1 MSSSPWRLASVRAA
15 GQALLELL
23 YPARCAGCGRRRYF
37 FCPECQA
44 RLLRPAPACPRCGG
58 PPGLAGGPCAA
69 CRRASWALNDIFATA
84 PFVAPLRPAIH
95 AFKYRGVRALAEP
108 LAERLRVRWLETGLA
123 ADLIAPVPLH
133 PAREAERGY
142 NQSALLAT
150 ALAARLAPLNAENTL
165 LLRARATPSQTAKA
179 RQEREANVRGAF
191 ACRRNVSGLRLLLVD
206 DVCTTGATL
215 EACALALRLQGAV
228 AVWGLVVARAPL
240 G

>member
-1 MSSSPWRLASVRAA
+1 
-15 GQALLELL
+15 
-23 YPARCAGCGRRRYF
+23 
-37 FCPECQA
+37 
-44 RLLRPAPACPRCGG
+44 
-58 PPGLAGGPCAA
+58 
-69 CRRASWALNDIFATA
+69 LNDIFATA
-84 PFVAPLRPAIH
+84 PFVPPLRPAIH
-95 AFKYRGVRALAEP
+95 AFKYGGVRALAEP
-108 LAERLRVRWLETGLA
+108 LAERLSLRWLEMGLA

-150 ALAARLAPLNAENTL
+150 ALATRLAPLDAENTL
-165 LLRARATPSQTAKA
+165 LLRARATPSQTAKG

-191 ACRRNVSGLRLLLVD
+191 ACRRSVSGLRVLLVD

-215 EACALALRLQGAV
+215 EACAVALRLQGAA